1 MSSKS
6 SEWISRNKVLRA
18 ISTVLTHRRLLNTH
32 LAYLSERAYVF
43 SPYAERD
50 HPPFPDTVFYAF
62 RSSLKIPMNAI
73 VSGPTGGGPLSHD
86 GSDSVMRRAI
96 PQESWNIVCPWWE
109 IMDVPVDESL
119 REMGLDHTSD
129 GEDVMARFAE
139 KLLNMTAPCVR
150 IKGGSV
156 FDQSFIGSI
165 RILSLWPSYGNSPTL
180 QYFAWSPLVTAAMF
194 WNFHLLSHDEPPEYL
209 LPRGHRPNKFE
220 SFPPL
225 HSSEPPIAGLLGI
238 HVRRGDFLLHCPY
251 LAKDGFD
258 YNAWIDSVWAA
269 LPNYLDIPAGWS
281 RRDAALDHCWP
292 TPEAILAR
300 VHKVR
305 DSEAGRGLRKIYM
318 STDGDPSWVAD
329 LVRLFAADGSE
340 VSTSLEMDLTLEETA
355 VSQVV
360 DMGILTAAQVFIGNG
375 FSSLTSNVVQIRL
388 AGGRRPDTIY
398 FW

>member
-1 MSSKS
+1 
-6 SEWISRNKVLRA
+6 
-18 ISTVLTHRRLLNTH
+18 LLNTH

-50 HPPFPDTVFYAF
+50 HPPFPDTVLYAF
-62 RSSLKIPMNAI
+62 QSSLKIPMNAI
-73 VSGPTGGGPLSHD
+73 VSGPTGGGPLSH

-109 IMDVPVDESL
+109 IVDVPVDESL

-150 IKGGSV
+150 IKGGSRVIGGSV
-156 FDQSFIGSI
+156 FDQPFIGSSH
-165 RILSLWPSYGNSPTL
+165 ILSLWSSYGNSPTL
-180 QYFAWSPLVTAAMF
+180 EYFAWSPLVTAAMF

-238 HVRRGDFLLHCPY
+238 HVRRGDFLPHCPY

-258 YNAWIDSVWAA
+258 YNAWSALGTPGLPNRPSHPAPVDSVWAA
-269 LPNYLDIPAGWS
+269 LPNYLDIPAGRS

-305 DSEAGRGLRKIYM
+305 DSEAGRGLRKIYI

-329 LVRLFAADGSE
+329 LVRLFAADGWE

-388 AGGRRPDTIY
+388 AGGRPPDTIY